1 MTTKPTTRKIAG
13 KTYILK
19 KTTHSETEAKA
30 AASNIRK
37 KYGKGTGVAKKLGDG
52 VYAVYQLRSAGAPT
66 PSGRVHGPH
75 LPKWKP
81 SSPTF
86 KSGELLSTVPK
97 RDAMRMEQ
105 KLASTDKARRDRAHS
120 IWLSGKEPGTPRDI
134 YLRLYKADV
143 KKYKK

>member
-13 KTYILK
+13 KMYILK

-37 KYGKGTGVAKKLGDG
+37 KYGKGTGVAKKLGEG
-52 VYAVYQLRSAGAPT
+52 LYAVYQLKSAGAPT
-66 PSGRVHGPH
+66 STGRVFGPH
-75 LPKWKP
+75 LPKRKI
-81 SSPTF
+81 SYPTF
-86 KSGELLSTVPK
+86 QTGELLSTLPS
-97 RDAMRMEQ
+97 RESMRLEQ
-105 KLASTDKARRDRAHS
+105 KLTSTDKARRSRAHS
-120 IWLSGKEPGTPRDI
+120 LWVRGKASGTPREI